1 MWQSFKQKVRK
12 GNDHEEIHFLV
23 IYTKQIL
30 DIAYFDVIVDLA
42 NESKTIY

>member
-1 MWQSFKQKVRK
+1 MWRSFKQKEQQL
-12 GNDHEEIHFLV
+12 NDHEEIHFLV